1 MTNTT
6 DAVADQPVKKPLRIT
21 ELLLIVMAVAIGS
34 GAYILSGLGMD
45 QTIDTHYWVQVGVML
60 GLAIIF
66 HIVLRLRAPFSDQ
79 YIMPLA
85 LALNGLG
92 LAMIHRLDLVPP
104 GSALANNQ
112 LMWTAMSAI
121 ISMAIVWFVMDYRHM
136 RRFTYVWLLASGIL
150 LIMPFLPFIG
160 DRKSTRLNSSLSISY
175 AVFCL

>member
-85 LALNGLG
+85 LPLNGL
-92 LAMIHRLDLVPP
+92 
-104 GSALANNQ
+104 
-112 LMWTAMSAI
+112 
-121 ISMAIVWFVMDYRHM
+121 
-136 RRFTYVWLLASGIL
+136 
-150 LIMPFLPFIG
+150 
-160 DRKSTRLNSSLSISY
+160 DRKRTRLNSSHV
-175 AVFCL
+175 A